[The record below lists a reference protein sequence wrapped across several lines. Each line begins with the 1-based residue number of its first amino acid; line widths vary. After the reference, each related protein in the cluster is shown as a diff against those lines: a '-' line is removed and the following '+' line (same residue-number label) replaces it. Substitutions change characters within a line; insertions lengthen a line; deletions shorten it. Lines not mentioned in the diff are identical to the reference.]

1 MFFINIKK
9 RSGVHKWWR
18 ANCRVF
24 LFWFK
29 HIRWNKEKEMG
40 VDSDGGQI
48 ALLTFCLFVV

>member
-1 MFFINIKK
+1 
-9 RSGVHKWWR
+9 
-18 ANCRVF
+18 VF